1 MSFCNALVHSGSI
14 CQDTHREYN
23 FIVGIYFRKCFVY
36 HSTIQWPII
45 ICRNLYRGDKMENLH
60 FTKHE
65 GNIIGLGSEG
75 RVYRLDENTVA
86 KYFFY
91 EYVQELCNLLYLLMV
106 IMY

>member
-1 MSFCNALVHSGSI
+1 
-14 CQDTHREYN
+14 
-23 FIVGIYFRKCFVY
+23 
-36 HSTIQWPII
+36 
-45 ICRNLYRGDKMENLH
+45 MENLH

-91 EYVQELCNLLYLLMV
+91 E
-106 IMY
+106 